1 MGSVGRAVLVLE
13 DGYSLVGKECGAR
26 GTAFGEAV
34 FFPVK
39 RLSDLGF
46 EIVATEG
53 TADILQRNGVPARVT
68 RKQFE
73 GVGPGGEPTAVD
85 LINAGEIDLIINTP
99 YGVGPRRDGYEIR
112 TAAVLRG
119 VPCITTCKDW
129 LLQCR
134 ESTPFCTTSHV

>member
-13 DGYSLVGKECGAR
+13 DGYSLVGKGFGAP

-73 GVGPGGEPTAVD
+73 GVGPGGEPTAVE

-99 YGVGPRRDGYEIR
+99 YGSWPPKRWI
-112 TAAVLRG
+112 
-119 VPCITTCKDW
+119 
-129 LLQCR
+129 
-134 ESTPFCTTSHV
+134 